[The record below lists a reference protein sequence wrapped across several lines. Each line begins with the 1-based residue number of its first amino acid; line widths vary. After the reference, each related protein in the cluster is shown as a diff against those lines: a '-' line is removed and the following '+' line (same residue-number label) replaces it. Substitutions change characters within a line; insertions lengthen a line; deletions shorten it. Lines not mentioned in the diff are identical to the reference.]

1 MIVKKNPDFGK
12 HELNVESRG
21 ILRCFVPQDN
31 LVSQLGT
38 EKHPLQDLSY
48 PAFSRDWLQNEL
60 VILGSPFPRNLSD
73 LVMGHVMMHK
83 WKYETM
89 EENCSTAVS

>member
-31 LVSQLGT
+31 LVSQLDAG
-38 EKHPLQDLSY
+38 
-48 PAFSRDWLQNEL
+48 
-60 VILGSPFPRNLSD
+60 
-73 LVMGHVMMHK
+73 
-83 WKYETM
+83 
-89 EENCSTAVS
+89 